1 MGRDFNIVRF
11 PSKHLGDAGYSPS
24 MLDFSDFISIHG
36 LVDIPLEGSSFTWSN
51 NRDNASM
58 SQLVRFLFTTE
69 WAGHYSSI
77 GKKRLCQ
84 LLSDHFPIV
93 LNCGNIQRGRRPFR
107 FENMWMKAKDF
118 MEKVEEWWGSYQFDG
133 TPSFILA
140 NKLQALKIDL
150 KQWNEEVFGNVLIKK
165 NVLLNELQVL
175 EFMEEH
181 RVLIDAEKGN
191 MARVRNEIEQN
202 LLLEEISL
210 RQKSRIL
217 WLKEGDK
224 NSKFFYHM
232 ANSHRRFN
240 TIGTLH
246 VAGVPTSDQGI
257 IQDHI
262 VNFYKSLFTESGV
275 RWPLLDGL
283 HFNFLDEEE
292 AAWLERPFGEEE
304 VFNVVMAFNGD
315 KALGLDGFPMSFFQH
330 CWHILKLD
338 IMAVAHEFHTHNQF
352 EKSLNAMFI
361 ALIPKKAEALE
372 LKDFRPIS
380 LMGSIYKIIAKSFGE
395 SVATSLTQAYIGVSE
410 CLREG
415 ATNSRFYANSK

>member
-11 PSKHLGDAGYSPS
+11 PSEHLGAAGYSPS

-36 LVDIPLEGSSFTWSN
+36 IVDIPLEGSSFTWSN

-77 GKKRLCQ
+77 GKKRLCR

-140 NKLQALKIDL
+140 KKLQALKINL

-330 CWHILKLD
+330 CWHILKPD
-338 IMAVAHEFHTHNQF
+338 IMAVAHEFHPHNQF